1 MYVLVRGLLLSLTA
15 LSKAGTHPAVILY
28 ISMHCVK
35 PVFNPNIKHES
46 SLRYVSFHH
55 YSSSEGRD
63 EEIQQEQITHRTSP
77 LDCFSQIL

>member
-15 LSKAGTHPAVILY
+15 LSKAGTHAAVILY

-35 PVFNPNIKHES
+35 PVFNPNIKH
-46 SLRYVSFHH
+46 VSFHH

-63 EEIQQEQITHRTSP
+63 EEIQQEQIAHRTSL
-77 LDCFSQIL
+77 LDCFS